1 VAACSSYHAAS
12 DCVAMALG
20 VSVKAAGTAPVVQLY
35 GDVGFDILA
44 VDVALAMESAGGRD
58 VTVNLFSYGGDA
70 GEGIAIHDI
79 LARYQGRKTVVID
92 GVAASAGSIVAMA
105 GDRVVMPENALLMIH
120 NCWSMAAG
128 DAESLRTSATLL
140 DTYSAA
146 YRRTYAQRTG
156 ATEEQVTKWMSAGSG
171 AGTWFTA
178 EDALAAGLVDE
189 VAAPAQ
195 VRASAPRLPADRF
208 TSPPAALLQTWG
220 AKDDK
225 MSQEDRILPPSPF
238 PMTTQSPVGVA
249 PPAAT
254 ADDQAMA
261 AATHEAAP
269 VTPPTIPSPVA
280 ASSESATVLALR
292 RENDIRRCAAKAGL
306 SAEAVQAMVDSG
318 KPFAEVAVDIVAA
331 HASAVEGRAGAAG
344 HPARIQVTRHEGDTV
359 MAGIGDMLY
368 ARINPGHKLSDA
380 GKQYRGFSLMECVRI
395 YAESRGISTVGR
407 SKSELTAMAMHS
419 TSDFPLLF
427 SNLAGKALDAAYEE
441 EPHTYKQIARQRNLP
456 DFKQTA
462 DLVMAADILPELTL
476 EGGEYKSGTV
486 QEAQSTWRL
495 FTYTKKIVIGR
506 QAIINDDLSALE
518 RVPEYMGRGFR
529 RLESNLVWALIS
541 GNVVT
546 SVDNQ
551 VLFHASH
558 NNTGTGAI
566 GIAGVN
572 SAKKAM
578 RKQTDIS
585 GATVNLTPDFLI
597 VPTDLEGT
605 ALQFLYPTGYAPAA
619 LTGAAGP
626 NVYAGS
632 MQLIVEP
639 RLDGSAAQWYAA
651 AGPNRIDGLVY
662 GYLADEPGPTIT
674 PVPERDPDGITLLA
688 RTDFGCAVKDYRFIY
703 RSSGV

>member
-1 VAACSSYHAAS
+1 MYHAAS

-44 VDVALAMESAGGRD
+44 VDVARAMETAGGRD

-79 LARYQGRKTVVID
+79 LARYQGRKTIVID

-128 DAESLRTSATLL
+128 DAESLRTSAALL

-156 ATEEQVTKWMSAGSG
+156 ATDEQVTEWMSAASG

-195 VRASAPRLPADRF
+195 VRASAPSLPVDRF

-225 MSQEDRILPPSPF
+225 MSPEDRILPPSPF
-238 PMTTQSPVGVA
+238 PMTTQSLAGVA

-254 ADDQAMA
+254 ANDQASA
-261 AATHEAAP
+261 AATPEAAP
-269 VTPPTIPSPVA
+269 VTSTPVPSPVA
-280 ASSESATVLALR
+280 AASGESATVAALR
-292 RENDIRRCAAKAGL
+292 RETDIRRCAAQAGL
-306 SAEAVQAMVDSG
+306 SPEVVQAMVDNG
-318 KPFAEVAVDIVAA
+318 RPFSEVAVEIVSA
-331 HASAVEGRAGAAG
+331 HASVVEGRAGAAG

-368 ARINPGHKLSDA
+368 ARINPGQNLSDA
-380 GKQYRGFSLMECVRI
+380 GKQYRGYSLMECVRI
-395 YAESRGISTVGR
+395 FAESRGISTVGR
-407 SKSELTAMAMHS
+407 SKSELAAMAMHS

-427 SNLAGKALDAAYEE
+427 SNLAGKGLDAAYEE
-441 EPHTYKQIARQRNLP
+441 EPHTYQLIGRQRNLP
-456 DFKQTA
+456 DFKQA
-462 DLVMAADILPELTL
+462 SDLVMAADLLPELTL

-495 FTYTKKIVIGR
+495 FTYTKKIVISR

-529 RLESNLVWALIS
+529 RLESNLVWALIT
-541 GNVVT
+541 GNAVT
-546 SVDNQ
+546 SVDGQ

-572 SAKKAM
+572 AGKKAM

-585 GATVNLTPDFLI
+585 GVTVNLTPDFLM

-605 ALQFLYPTGYAPAA
+605 ALQFLFPTGYAPAA

-639 RLDGSAAQWYAA
+639 RLDGSAAQWYMA

-674 PVPERDPDGITLLA
+674 PVPERDPDGLTLLA
-688 RTDFGCAVKDYRFIY
+688 RTDFGCAVKDFRFIY

>member
-1 VAACSSYHAAS
+1 
-12 DCVAMALG
+12 MTLG
-20 VSVKAAGTAPVVQLY
+20 VTVKAAATAPVLQLY
-35 GDVGFDILA
+35 GDVGFDVLA
-44 VDVALAMESAGGRD
+44 ADVARALETAGGRD

-70 GEGIAIHDI
+70 GEGLAIHDI
-79 LARYQGRKTVVID
+79 LARYQGKTTVVID
-92 GVAASAGSIVAMA
+92 GVAASAGSMVAMA

-128 DAESLRTSATLL
+128 DAESLRTSASLL
-140 DTYSAA
+140 DTYSAS
-146 YRRTYAQRTG
+146 YRQTYAKRSGRSEEEVDGWMAAG
-156 ATEEQVTKWMSAGSG
+156 AG

-178 EDALAAGLVDE
+178 AAAVEAGLADE
-189 VAAPAQ
+189 MAAPVD
-195 VRASAPRLPADRF
+195 VRASVPRLPADRF
-208 TSPPAALLQTWG
+208 KDAPAALLKPWADSTG
-220 AKDDK
+220 RLPVEETILKPSTK
-225 MSQEDRILPPSPF
+225 PMS
-238 PMTTQSPVGVA
+238 TQLQAGGA

-254 ADDQAMA
+254 AEVQ
-261 AATHEAAP
+261 
-269 VTPPTIPSPVA
+269 PVA
-280 ASSESATVLALR
+280 AAASDAAPTANQPTVSASAASESATVAALR
-292 RENDIRRCAAKAGL
+292 READIRRCAAQAGL
-306 SAEAVQAMVDSG
+306 KADVVQAMVDGG
-318 KPFAEVAVDIVAA
+318 KPFSDVALEIVTA
-331 HASAVEGRAGAAG
+331 HAQTVEAAAGSAG

-368 ARINPGHKLSDA
+368 ARINPGQKLSDA
-380 GKQYRGFSLMECVRI
+380 GKQYRGYSLMECVRI
-395 YAESRGISTVGR
+395 FAESRGISTVGR
-407 SKSELTAMAMHS
+407 SKSELAAMAMHS

-427 SNLAGKALDAAYEE
+427 SNLAGKGLDAAYEE
-441 EPHTYKQIARQRNLP
+441 EPHTYQLISRQRNLP
-456 DFKQTA
+456 DFKQVS
-462 DLVMAADILPELTL
+462 DLVMAADLLPELTL

-486 QEAQSTWRL
+486 KEAQSTWRL
-495 FTYTKKIVIGR
+495 FTYTKKIVISR

-541 GNVVT
+541 GNAVT
-546 SVDNQ
+546 SVDGQ

-572 SAKKAM
+572 AGKKAM

-585 GATVNLTPDFLI
+585 GVTVNLTPDFLM

-605 ALQFLYPTGYAPAA
+605 ALQFLFPTGYAPAA
-619 LTGAAGP
+619 ITGAAGP

-639 RLDGSAAQWYAA
+639 RLDGSAAQWYMA

-674 PVPERDPDGITLLA
+674 PVPERDPDGLTLLA

>member
-1 VAACSSYHAAS
+1 
-12 DCVAMALG
+12 MALG
-20 VSVKAAGTAPVVQLY
+20 VSVRAAGTAPVVQLY

-44 VDVALAMESAGGRD
+44 VDVARAMETAGGRD

-79 LARYQGRKTVVID
+79 LARYQGRKTIVID

-128 DAESLRTSATLL
+128 DAESLRTSAALL

-156 ATEEQVTKWMSAGSG
+156 ATDEQVTEWMSAASG

-195 VRASAPRLPADRF
+195 IRASAPSLPVDRF

-225 MSQEDRILPPSPF
+225 MSPEDRIPPPSPF
-238 PMTTQSPVGVA
+238 PMTTQSLAGVA

-254 ADDQAMA
+254 ANDQASA
-261 AATHEAAP
+261 AATPEAAP
-269 VTPPTIPSPVA
+269 VTPTPVPSPVA
-280 ASSESATVLALR
+280 AASGESATVAALR
-292 RENDIRRCAAKAGL
+292 RETDIRRCAAQAGL
-306 SAEAVQAMVDSG
+306 SPEVVQAMVDNG
-318 KPFAEVAVDIVAA
+318 RPFSEVAVEIVSA
-331 HASAVEGRAGAAG
+331 HASVVEGRAGAAG

-368 ARINPGHKLSDA
+368 ARINPGQNLSDA
-380 GKQYRGFSLMECVRI
+380 GKQYRGYSLMECVRI
-395 YAESRGISTVGR
+395 FAESRGISTVGR
-407 SKSELTAMAMHS
+407 SKSELAAMAMHS

-427 SNLAGKALDAAYEE
+427 SNLAGKGLDAAYEE
-441 EPHTYKQIARQRNLP
+441 EPHKYQLIGRQRNLP
-456 DFKQTA
+456 DFKQA
-462 DLVMAADILPELTL
+462 SDLVMAADLLPELTL

-495 FTYTKKIVIGR
+495 FTYTKKIVISR

-541 GNVVT
+541 GNAVT
-546 SVDNQ
+546 SVDGQ

-572 SAKKAM
+572 AGKKAM

-585 GATVNLTPDFLI
+585 GVTVNLTPDFLM

-605 ALQFLYPTGYAPAA
+605 ALQFLFPLGYAPAA

-632 MQLIVEP
+632 MKLIVEP
-639 RLDGSAAQWYAA
+639 RLDGSAAQWYMA

-674 PVPERDPDGITLLA
+674 PVPERDPDGLTLLA